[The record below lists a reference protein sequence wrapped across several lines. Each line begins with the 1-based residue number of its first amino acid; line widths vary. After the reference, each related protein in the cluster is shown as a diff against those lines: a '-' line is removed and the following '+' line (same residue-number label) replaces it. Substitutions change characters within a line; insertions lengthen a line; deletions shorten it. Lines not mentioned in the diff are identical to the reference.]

1 MKLGLLLTNQYLAG
15 ESMERK
21 IQDNLEQVR
30 AAREGGFGMICA
42 GQHYLSAPFTMPTSI
57 PFLARMAAEAD
68 DMEVASSIVL
78 VPLHNPV
85 EMAEMVATMDA
96 ICSGRFIFGIGLG
109 YREEEYAAFGVRREE
124 RVPRMAEALEVMKLL
139 WTGEEVEFHGRF
151 YQVPRVTST
160 VRCVQQPH
168 PPIWVAANNDGAIRR
183 AGRLGYPWLVNPHA
197 TVATIRAQMDM
208 YRGVLE
214 ESGVAGLPALPMMR
228 EMYVAEDRE
237 VAMYESRPHLEGKYQ
252 AYADWGQ
259 DKALPGEE
267 SFEMPFEDLA
277 RDRFL
282 IGTPDDIVSEIRR
295 YEEELGVTHMI
306 FRLQWPGLEQD
317 KVMKQLELMA
327 RYVIPRLAGE
337 GGA

>member
-30 AAREGGFGMICA
+30 VARDGGFSLICA

-57 PFLARMAAEAD
+57 PFLARMAAEAGN
-68 DMEVASSIVL
+68 MEVASSIVL

-109 YREEEYAAFGVRREE
+109 YREEEYAAFGVQREE
-124 RVPRMAEALEVMKLL
+124 RVPRMVEALEVMKLL
-139 WTGEEVEFHGRF
+139 WTGEDVEFHGRF
-151 YQVPRVTST
+151 YEVPKVTST
-160 VRCVQQPH
+160 VRCVQKPY

-197 TVATIRAQMDM
+197 TVETIEAQMSI
-208 YRGVLE
+208 YRKALD
-214 ESGVAGLPALPMMR
+214 ESGNAGPVAIPMMR
-228 EMYVAEDRE
+228 EMYIAEDRE
-237 VAMYESRPHLEGKYQ
+237 VAMYESRPHLESKYQ
-252 AYADWGQ
+252 AYSQWGQ

-267 SFEMPFEDLA
+267 TFDLPFEDLA

-282 IGTPDDIVSEIRR
+282 IGTPDDVVSEIRR
-295 YEEELGVTHMI
+295 YEAELGVTHMI
-306 FRLQWPGLEQD
+306 LRVQWPGLEQE
-317 KVMKQLELMA
+317 KVLKQLELMGK
-327 RYVIPRLAGE
+327 YVIPRLAGDKS
-337 GGA
+337 A